1 MKHLLLL
8 FLGILFLALQTTVF
22 QALPLWMGVPD
33 LLTLFILFLALH
45 DKPLPGALLTLFLA
59 VGLETFSGYFLGL
72 YAIAYLMVFA
82 LVQWLA
88 GTFALREM
96 SQQPGLAAIS
106 LLLVNGF
113 VYLAS
118 MMLEHVSSAPWQW
131 GAVLQRLL
139 IITILAMPV
148 NRWLLSLTAWCDHKK
163 RHRTFFQPKKGNRY
177 RARV

>member
-1 MKHLLLL
+1 MKPFLLLA
-8 FLGILFLALQTTVF
+8 LGILFLSLQTTVF

-33 LLTLFILFLALH
+33 LLTLFVIFLALH
-45 DKPLPGALLTLFLA
+45 DKPLSGALLTLFLA

-72 YAIAYLMVFA
+72 YAIAYLLIFA
-82 LVQWLA
+82 LIQWGA
-88 GTFALREM
+88 ATFALREM
-96 SQQPGLAAIS
+96 SQQPGLAAIA

-118 MMLEHVSSAPWQW
+118 MMLEHASPAPWQW

-139 IITILAMPV
+139 IITILAIPV

-163 RHRTFFQPKKGNRY
+163 RHRSFFQPKKGNRY
-177 RARV
+177 KARV